1 MSNCNYEM
9 NRINLFNSIK
19 DTVLKIETE
28 LKQTNNTG
36 VYFAPE
42 LYITF
47 CIGKD
52 ILQNQQSVFNTT
64 NVEWLREINLGN
76 GGPTDIIFKIG
87 DKYTIIE
94 LKIRDN
100 IHSYKT
106 DIEKLKRLKLNAQK
120 FFCVLLDSFTVAN
133 DSRLIELEN
142 QYSDT
147 ISKIGHFAFP
157 TWNNFYKKQIFCNL
171 NLYSIT

>member
-1 MSNCNYEM
+1 M
-9 NRINLFNSIK
+9 NSFNLFNSIK
-19 DTVLKIETE
+19 ETVLKIDIE
-28 LKQTNNTG
+28 LKQINNTG

-94 LKIRDN
+94 LKIGDN
-100 IHSYKT
+100 IHSYKR
-106 DIEKLKRLKLNAQK
+106 DVEKLKRLSINAEK
-120 FFCVLLDSFTVAN
+120 FFCVLLDSFTDTN
-133 DSRLIELEN
+133 DNRLIELES
-142 QYSDT
+142 QYGNI
-147 ISKIGHFAFP
+147 ISKIAHYQFP
-157 TWNNFYKKQIFCNL
+157 TWNKFYKKQIFCNI
-171 NLYSIT
+171 NLYLIT